1 MNQTSTR
8 HPTTELDLDLS
19 DTHISAGPA
28 LLGVLDTHM
37 SIDPAQPGKQH
48 GHLVLPYSDHQGPA
62 HLRLPV
68 CSIRGSQP
76 GPTVTLIGGVHG
88 DEYEGAL
95 TLHRLAQELKAEAV
109 HGCLLI
115 VPALNSPGIAS
126 GTRALPIS
134 GENLDLCFP
143 GRLHGTV
150 GERLAREVFERLI
163 QPADLVLDL
172 RSGGRGLQFADSAA
186 VRSVGVRNCSSDAL
200 SEAAMIAFGAP
211 NSVRLPPSAGP
222 GCLQATVESAGKAYV
237 QSELGGGGG
246 CTRQA
251 LEVARVGCHNVLR
264 YMGVL
269 NEDVQLR
276 ASRMLEVRDSSFFV
290 HAPVSGLLE
299 PFAQP
304 GGDVWQGDTLA
315 SLVNLDQ
322 SAIEPHRVPVPRNG
336 VLLALHHG
344 GPVRAGE
351 LIGVLADEV
360 QR

>member
-1 MNQTSTR
+1 MIQASSN
-8 HPTTELDLDLS
+8 HPTPELDLDLS

-28 LLGVLDTHM
+28 LLGALDTHM

-48 GHLVLPYSDHQGPA
+48 GHLVLPYSDSAGLA

-76 GPTVTLIGGVHG
+76 GPTITLIGGVHG

-95 TLHRLAQELKAEAV
+95 TLHRLARELKAETV

-115 VPALNSPGIAS
+115 VPALNSPGIAT
-126 GTRALPIS
+126 GRRDLPIS

-143 GRLHGTV
+143 GKLHGTV
-150 GERLAREVFERLI
+150 GERLAREVVERLI
-163 QPADLVLDL
+163 RPADLVLDL

-186 VRSVGVRNCSSDAL
+186 VRSVGVRNCSGSEL

-211 NSVRLPPSAGP
+211 NCVRLPASAGP
-222 GCLQATVESAGKAYV
+222 GCLQASVESAGKAYV

-251 LEVARVGCHNVLR
+251 LEVARIGCLNVLR

-269 NEDVQLR
+269 NEEVQLR
-276 ASRMLEVRDSSFFV
+276 ASRMLEVRDNSFFV
-290 HAPVSGLLE
+290 HAPVAGLLE

-315 SLVNLDQ
+315 CLMNLDLP
-322 SAIEPHRVPVPRNG
+322 AMDAHRVLVPRNG

-351 LIGVLADEV
+351 LIGILADEV

>member
-1 MNQTSTR
+1 MIQSSTKLHTS
-8 HPTTELDLDLS
+8 ELDVDLS
-19 DTHISAGPA
+19 DTHVFPGPA

-37 SIDPAQPGKQH
+37 TLDPSLPGKQH
-48 GHLVLPYSDHQGPA
+48 GHLVIPYSDSKGLN

-68 CSIRGSQP
+68 CSIRGTSP
-76 GPTVTLIGGVHG
+76 GPTITLIGGVHG
-88 DEYEGAL
+88 DEHEGAL
-95 TLHRLAQELKAEAV
+95 TLHRLAQELTPEVV

-115 VPALNSPGIAS
+115 VPALNNGGIAT
-126 GTRALPIS
+126 GERTLPMT
-134 GENLDLCFP
+134 GEDLDLCFP
-143 GRLHGTV
+143 GSLHGTL

-163 QPADLVLDL
+163 QPAELVLDL
-172 RSGGRGLQFADSAA
+172 RSGGHRLQFAASAA
-186 VRSVGVRNCSSDAL
+186 VRSVGVRNCSGDPA

-211 NSVRLPPSAGP
+211 NSVRLPASAGR
-222 GCLQATVESAGKAYV
+222 GCLQAAVEAAGKAYV

-251 LEVARVGCHNVLR
+251 LEVARVGCQNVLR

-269 NEDVQLR
+269 KEEVQLR
-276 ASRMLEVRDSSFFV
+276 ASRMLEVRDSSFFL
-290 HAPVSGLLE
+290 HAPVAGLLE

-304 GGDVWQGDTLA
+304 GNEIWLGDTLA
-315 SLVNLDQ
+315 CLVNLEQ
-322 SAIEPHRVPVPRNG
+322 AAGEPHRIAVPRNG

-351 LIGVLADEV
+351 LIGILADEV